1 MIDYIP
7 HELFTEHILG
17 FLGPQARCNSIRTNR
32 YLRKYSGQYIWTKRY
47 FSALRIQRLVR
58 RRTREK
64 ASREWRVSCQLMGHH
79 ITVITCNFPEGITG
93 LFWKSDI
100 ARAFTL
106 IVPEFP
112 LIIPEAWGAGRP
124 CAVDIPWKDVY
135 EIDFTPWTA
144 QEENINIITFDG
156 EL

>member
-1 MIDYIP
+1 
-7 HELFTEHILG
+7 
-17 FLGPQARCNSIRTNR
+17 
-32 YLRKYSGQYIWTKRY
+32 
-47 FSALRIQRLVR
+47 
-58 RRTREK
+58 
-64 ASREWRVSCQLMGHH
+64 MGHH

-106 IVPEFP
+106 IISDED
-112 LIIPEAWGAGRP
+112 GP

-144 QEENINIITFDG
+144 QEENINITFDG